1 MQLLRTILIIVLVY
15 YVLKI
20 LARIFGPS
28 LFKYASKKAE
38 KRFNEQFNKQQQYRN
53 QNVNEGEVTIEKKP
67 STKSKSANKL
77 GEYID
82 FEEIDDT
89 NKA

>member
-1 MQLLRTILIIVLVY
+1 MQILRTILIIVLVY

-20 LARIFGPS
+20 LGRIFGPQ
-28 LFKYASKKAE
+28 LFRYASKKAE
-38 KRFNEQFNKQQQYRN
+38 QRFKEQFKQQGPYKN
-53 QNVNEGEVTIEKKP
+53 EHVKEGEVTIERDPSPTRKP
-67 STKSKSANKL
+67 AKNV

-89 NKA
+89 NKP

>member
-15 YVLKI
+15 YALKI
-20 LARIFGPS
+20 LTRIFGPT
-28 LFKYASKKAE
+28 LFRYASKKAE
-38 KRFNEQFNKQQQYRN
+38 QRFKEQFNKQQQPQN
-53 QNVNEGEVTIEKKP
+53 QNVREGEVTIEKKP
-67 STKSKSANKL
+67 ADTPKSNKKV

-89 NKA
+89 NKS